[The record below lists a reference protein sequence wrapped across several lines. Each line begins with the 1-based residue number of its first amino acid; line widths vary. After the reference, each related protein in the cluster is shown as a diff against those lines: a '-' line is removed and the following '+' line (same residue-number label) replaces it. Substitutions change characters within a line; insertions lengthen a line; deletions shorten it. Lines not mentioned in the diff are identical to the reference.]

1 MRLSAGL
8 KFCGGHNLKLVTLN
22 IKKKTMKKSTKS
34 PKASKK
40 VKTLDNSA
48 PSPVKLSETET
59 KTKNRSEDNDAS
71 CFALRLGFLM

>member
-1 MRLSAGL
+1 
-8 KFCGGHNLKLVTLN
+8 
-22 IKKKTMKKSTKS
+22 MKKSTKS